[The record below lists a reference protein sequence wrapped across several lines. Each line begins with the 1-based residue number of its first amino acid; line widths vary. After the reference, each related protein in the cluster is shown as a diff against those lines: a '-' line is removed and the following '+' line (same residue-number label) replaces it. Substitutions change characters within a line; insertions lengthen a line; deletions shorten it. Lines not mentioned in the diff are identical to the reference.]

1 MPIYTDK
8 AVSST
13 GGGGGPSYLVNY
25 ASSVAGVQIGDFVK
39 VDKKEAGDEETV
51 VSVYL
56 YVVTG
61 ITDSDTITIKYYRD
75 SNGDGNDD
83 PADLSDGTGDSSSTG
98 TASHTFEKG
107 GTAFSMF
114 VG

>member
-1 MPIYTDK
+1 MPIYSDK

-13 GGGGGPSYLVNY
+13 GGGGGPSYVVNY
-25 ASSVAGVQIGDFVK
+25 SSSVAGVQIGDFVE
-39 VDKKEAGDEETV
+39 VDKKEPGDEETV
-51 VSVYL
+51 VSEYL
-56 YVVTG
+56 YVITG
-61 ITDSDTITIKYYRD
+61 ITDSDTLTIKYLRD

-83 PADLSDGTGDSSSTG
+83 PADLSDGSGDSSSTG
-98 TASHTFEKG
+98 IASHTFEKG